1 MKEREKSKCQRNIKD
16 IIKGMNNA
24 RIKDILAWN
33 DVPFDAIRN
42 VNRKLERGDFLTME
56 FIIVCC

>member
-16 IIKGMNNA
+16 IIKAMNNA

-33 DVPFDAIRN
+33 DVSFDAIRN